1 MKTGLR
7 TIILAGGGGTRLWP
21 LSRTGMPKQ
30 FLPLL
35 QQESLFQKTL
45 KRLVPLSGNEI
56 RVVAGDR
63 WKKIIQGQAEMA
75 GIEPDGLFVPEP
87 VPRNTAPAA
96 ALGIASL
103 LDEGCGEDTP
113 VLLCPSDHE
122 ILDEAAFHETVSG
135 GLEAA
140 EKGYIVTFGIPPRA
154 PETGFGYIKVG
165 ENCGRWCRALSFTE
179 KPDRSRAE
187 SFLREGNYLWNSG
200 IFLFRIGDIVEAFC
214 RYMPEV
220 GSSMSRGTVR
230 EDYGNF
236 PSLSMDYGIMEK
248 TDNVAVM
255 PLNAGWSDLGSLDA
269 LYDAGKKDRAG
280 NVAVGDVFQENCTG
294 CLLRGNS
301 RLIVAAGIS
310 DMIVVDTPDA
320 LFLSPRG
327 NTAVMRDVVAD
338 LGVSMRSELDN
349 PLEVS
354 GPWGSVSLLH
364 GSQREAVRKIRLLP
378 GAGLPSEL
386 LGSARGSLYVLEGL
400 AVITDTK
407 GETIALRRGGVFSLE
422 GKRLDKLENPGGT
435 ILEIIECTVCGDS
448 GAGENNARGGSDFS

>member
-35 QQESLFQKTL
+35 EQESLFQKTL

-63 WKKIIQGQAEMA
+63 WEKIIQGQAEMA
-75 GIEPDGLFVPEP
+75 GIVPDGLFVPEP

-103 LDEGCGEDTP
+103 MAEGCGEDTP

-122 ILDEAAFHETVSG
+122 ILNETAFFEAVSG
-135 GLEAA
+135 GLVAA

-165 ENCGRWCRALSFTE
+165 ESCGRWSRTRSFTE

-187 SFLREGNYLWNSG
+187 GFLREGNYLWNSG
-200 IFLFRIGDIVEAFC
+200 IFLFRLGDIVEAFC
-214 RYMPEV
+214 RFLPEV
-220 GSSMSRGTVR
+220 GSSIRRGTVR
-230 EDYGNF
+230 EDYSGF

-248 TDNVAVM
+248 TDNVAVV
-255 PLNAGWSDLGSLDA
+255 PLSAGWSDLGSLDA

-280 NVAVGDVFQENCTG
+280 NVIVGDVLPENCTG
-294 CLLRGNS
+294 CLFYGNS
-301 RLIVAAGIS
+301 RLMVAAGVS
-310 DMIVVDTPDA
+310 DLIVVDTPDA

-338 LGVSMRSELDN
+338 IGVRKRCELDR

-364 GSQREAVRKIRLLP
+364 GNQRETMRKIRIFPGSTLPCGLL
-378 GAGLPSEL
+378 E
-386 LGSARGSLYVLEGL
+386 SARGSLYVLEGQ

-407 GETIALRRGGVFSLE
+407 GETIALRRGAAFSLD
-422 GKRLDKLENPGGT
+422 GNRLEKLENSGERL
-435 ILEIIECTVCGDS
+435 LEIIVVVVRGDS
-448 GAGENNARGGSDFS
+448 GAGENCTRRGE

>member
-7 TIILAGGGGTRLWP
+7 TVILAGGGGTRLWP

-45 KRLVPLSGNEI
+45 KRLVPLSGKEI
-56 RVVAGDR
+56 RVVAGER
-63 WKKIIQGQAEMA
+63 WEKIIQGQAEVA
-75 GIEPDGLFVPEP
+75 GIDPDGLFVPEP

-96 ALGIASL
+96 ALGIAAL
-103 LDEGCGEDTP
+103 LGEGCGEDTP

-122 ILDEAAFHETVSG
+122 ILNEAAFFEAVSG

-140 EKGYIVTFGIPPRA
+140 EKGYIVTFGIPPRT

-165 ENCGRWCRALSFTE
+165 DNCGRWNRALSFTE
-179 KPDRSRAE
+179 KPHRSRAE

-214 RYMPEV
+214 RYMPGV
-220 GSSMSRGTVR
+220 GSSIRRRSVR
-230 EDYGNF
+230 EDYRNF
-236 PSLSMDYGIMEK
+236 SPLSLDYGIMEK
-248 TDNVAVM
+248 TYNVAVI

-269 LYDAGKKDRAG
+269 LYDAGRKDTAG
-280 NVAVGDVFQENCTG
+280 NVSVGDVFQKNCNG

-310 DMIVVDTPDA
+310 DLLVVDTPDA

-327 NTAVMRDVVAD
+327 DTAAMRDVVAG
-338 LGVSMRSELDN
+338 LGARKRSELDR

-354 GPWGSVSLLH
+354 GPWGGIFLLH
-364 GSQREAVRKIRLLP
+364 GSQREAVRKIRLFP
-378 GAGLPSEL
+378 GAGLPSGL
-386 LGSARGSLYVLEGL
+386 LEPARGSLYVLEGK
-400 AVITDTK
+400 AVVTDTK
-407 GETIALRRGGVFSLE
+407 GKKMELHRGGVFSLD
-422 GKRLDKLENPGGT
+422 GNRLEKLENPGESL
-435 ILEIIECTVCGDS
+435 LEIIEVIVYGDS
-448 GAGENNARGGSDFS
+448 G

>member
-35 QQESLFQKTL
+35 EQESLFQKTL

-63 WKKIIQGQAEMA
+63 WEKIIQGQAEMA
-75 GIEPDGLFVPEP
+75 GIVPDGLFVPEP

-103 LDEGCGEDTP
+103 MAEGCGEDTP

-122 ILDEAAFHETVSG
+122 ILNETAFFEAVSG
-135 GLEAA
+135 GLVAA

-165 ENCGRWCRALSFTE
+165 ESCGRWSRTLSFTE

-187 SFLREGNYLWNSG
+187 GFLREGNYLWNSG
-200 IFLFRIGDIVEAFC
+200 IFLFRLGDIVEAFC
-214 RYMPEV
+214 RFLPEV
-220 GSSMSRGTVR
+220 GSSIRRGTVR
-230 EDYGNF
+230 EDYSGF

-248 TDNVAVM
+248 TDNVAVV
-255 PLNAGWSDLGSLDA
+255 PLSAGWSDLGSLDA

-280 NVAVGDVFQENCTG
+280 NVIVGDVLPENCTG
-294 CLLRGNS
+294 CLFYGNS
-301 RLIVAAGIS
+301 RLMVAAGVS
-310 DMIVVDTPDA
+310 DLIVVDTPDA

-338 LGVSMRSELDN
+338 IGVRKRCELDR

-364 GSQREAVRKIRLLP
+364 GNQRETMRKIRIFPGSTLPCGLL
-378 GAGLPSEL
+378 E
-386 LGSARGSLYVLEGL
+386 SARGSLYVLEGQ

-407 GETIALRRGGVFSLE
+407 GEETELRRGAAFSLD
-422 GKRLDKLENPGGT
+422 GNRLEKLENSGERL
-435 ILEIIECTVCGDS
+435 LEIIVVVVRGDS
-448 GAGENNARGGSDFS
+448 GAGENCTRRGE